1 MMSNGSSRKP
11 ARDIRSPPAASSP
24 RPVHSP
30 GWLKVQVGTAAS
42 RRPARY
48 ARCRSR
54 SSYLAAS
61 RSTRRCRRA
70 RRLCR
75 RFRHSFEHVFCHG
88 AVRPGAKLLRHSV
101 HRRPC
106 WRFVMPPPS
115 QIPGTAPNFRRSH
128 PAADPPRCGYTP
140 PRSTSPPSANGSQVA
155 LVDPI
160 TAVRWIRSGPP
171 LKPSTPSASS
181 STACAR

>member
-88 AVRPGAKLLRHSV
+88 AVRPGVKLLRHSYTDV
-101 HRRPC
+101 PAGGSSCPAVADTRHRSELPTELPRRGSTPLRIHC
-106 WRFVMPPPS
+106 QFSAAFPPS
-115 QIPGTAPNFRRSH
+115 GASF
-128 PAADPPRCGYTP
+128 
-140 PRSTSPPSANGSQVA
+140 SPPFPPGRGRDSHHHSP
-155 LVDPI
+155 LV
-160 TAVRWIRSGPP
+160 R
-171 LKPSTPSASS
+171 
-181 STACAR
+181 